1 MARNPNT
8 NSRGEPFDE
17 AIIEAVW
24 KKTTPDPKFAG
35 FSKDVCEATMQH
47 SKYGKTEEWGWEI
60 DHIKPVAKGGGDEL
74 DNLQPLQ
81 WENNRHKGDSYPNW
95 DCKVKE

>member
-8 NSRGEPFDE
+8 NSHGEAFDE
-17 AIIEAVW
+17 ATIEAVW
-24 KKTTPDPKFAG
+24 KKATPDPKFVG
-35 FSKDVCEATMQH
+35 FSKDVCGATMQH
-47 SKYGKTEEWGWEI
+47 VKYGKTEECGWEI

-81 WENNRHKGDSYPNW
+81 WENNRHKGDNYPDW
-95 DCKVKE
+95 DGKVRD

>member
-1 MARNPNT
+1 MTAKPVRL
-8 NSRGEPFDE
+8 FE
-17 AIIEAVW
+17 ASPVCGANQSI
-24 KKTTPDPKFAG
+24 PGAG
-35 FSKDVCEATMQH
+35 RAAPCEATMQH

-60 DHIKPVAKGGGDEL
+60 DYIKPVVKGGGDEP